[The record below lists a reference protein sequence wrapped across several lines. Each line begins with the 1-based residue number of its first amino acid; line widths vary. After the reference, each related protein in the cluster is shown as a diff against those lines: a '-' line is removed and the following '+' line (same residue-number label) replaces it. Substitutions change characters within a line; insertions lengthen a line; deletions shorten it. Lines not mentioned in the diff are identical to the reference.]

1 MASRPSQHP
10 AGFTDTQPSCSDH
23 SPLYSGDEPRLPAS
37 LVDALDHLDRDG
49 CFLAVL
55 PEFVSYQSMRPLN
68 QNDLVL
74 LDAHPADWLLG
85 LDLAERTS
93 TLAIVAPGQIVG
105 PKPQPVTTLAVV
117 NTAGKGSLHVFV
129 NGQQSLVATNAQGLV
144 PDAMRRALGVPT
156 PQAQF
161 DPGWYWALRWLQEL
175 QRDGLSVSPEVLG
188 LEDVISAHPA
198 IEPDEWDGVAWSG
211 LGEFCRDRH
220 SDHSWRTGWGGIR
233 SSIVRASAAP
243 GETGPSEVVRAARWH
258 DDGSFSR
265 WFVSKHLPLS
275 EVFDTVSVMLDPI
288 ATELVGGVVRDVLA
302 RARP

>member
-1 MASRPSQHP
+1 MAPRPSQHP
-10 AGFTDTQPSCSDH
+10 AGPTDTQPTYSDH
-23 SPLYSGDEPRLPAS
+23 SPLVSNDEPRLPAS
-37 LVDALDHLDRDG
+37 LIDALGYLDRDG

-55 PEFVSYQSMRPLN
+55 PEPVSLGSMRPLN
-68 QNDLVL
+68 KNDLVL
-74 LDAHPADWLLG
+74 LDAHPADWLVG
-85 LDLAERTS
+85 LDLAEGTS
-93 TLAIVAPGQIVG
+93 ALAIVAPGRIVG

-117 NTAGKGSLHVFV
+117 NATGDSSLHVFV

-175 QRDGLSVSPEVLG
+175 QQDGLCVSPEVLG

-198 IEPDEWDGVAWSG
+198 IEPDEWDYVAWFG

-220 SDHSWRTGWGGIR
+220 ADHSWRTGWGGIR
-233 SSIVRASAAP
+233 SSIVGAIPPP
-243 GETGPSEVVRAARWH
+243 GEAGPSEIVRAARWH

-265 WFVSKHLPLS
+265 WFVSKHLSLS
-275 EVFDTVSVMLDPI
+275 DIFDTVSVMLDPS
-288 ATELVGGVVRDVLA
+288 AADLVGAVIHDVLA
-302 RARP
+302 RAKP